1 MKIAVLITLTLFSS
15 MVLEAWKS
23 YGYSSEILVNQWVSG
38 PGIIY
43 LYIRALIAVWFVYCC
58 LTTIRAF
65 QTKRRFYNR
74 FCTIFTFWLLLK
86 PIMVFVC
93 QITLTDDNRAA
104 YLISWEVAILFCGQA
119 VLLCMYFPGRSFN
132 AGFPFHHVTSVMLG
146 MVQGESPSDFIRNQ
160 LLNSGV
166 GGVGVQGQVAE
177 EGGSATTEP
186 KLSRDNI
193 NTHNS
198 NSNSNNV
205 LRGNK
210 NNGITLGGARSVIK
224 TTGNDISNTL
234 RQISNVG
241 RDLVAVLQD
250 LNDFEEDDVDYVE
263 DGGGRRMTMNSIA
276 E

>member
-1 MKIAVLITLTLFSS
+1 
-15 MVLEAWKS
+15 
-23 YGYSSEILVNQWVSG
+23 
-38 PGIIY
+38 
-43 LYIRALIAVWFVYCC
+43 
-58 LTTIRAF
+58 
-65 QTKRRFYNR
+65 
-74 FCTIFTFWLLLK
+74 
-86 PIMVFVC
+86 
-93 QITLTDDNRAA
+93 
-104 YLISWEVAILFCGQA
+104 
-119 VLLCMYFPGRSFN
+119 
-132 AGFPFHHVTSVMLG
+132 
-146 MVQGESPSDFIRNQ
+146 
-160 LLNSGV
+160 
-166 GGVGVQGQVAE
+166 VAE

-198 NSNSNNV
+198 NSNSNSNNV
-205 LRGNK
+205 LRGNN